1 MLETVWSYLLP
12 HTQSLLYAA
21 AFFVLLEH
29 LIPASRTQKKWRSD
43 SALDLTYSYLLPVL
57 LTPARMGMMVLLA
70 GALLGALPS
79 PGPNPDGPTL
89 QQSLKEAPDHGQGS
103 FAPDGSFT
111 YTPDPGFYG
120 VDDFVIQKTDGRN
133 SVFQTYLVRVSPGSK
148 QTLPTEPAKPQ
159 IQYVEVDKEVS
170 GEVTEGVSGGFF
182 KARKF
187 INQQNIWV
195 QLFLAILLVDFVGYW
210 RHRWMHTRYLWP
222 FHAIHHS
229 PRQLDWLSNERFH
242 PVNTHISNLLSLIAM
257 LAFFE
262 DPFVYALAMPLRHYY
277 GMLLHANV
285 KLSFGPLSPVFASPL
300 FHHWHHS
307 DSEIANKNYATF
319 FSGFDFLFG
328 TYYLPKDKTEPKSL
342 GLPQGDILRPNLWT
356 QFIYPFIELAN
367 MFRPRRQPN
376 QSSLSP

>member
-1 MLETVWSYLLP
+1 MLENVWSYLLP

-21 AFFVLLEH
+21 AFLVLLEY

-70 GALLGALPS
+70 GALLGVLPS

-89 QQSLKEAPDHGQGS
+89 QQSLKKAPDHGQGS

-170 GEVTEGVSGGFF
+170 GEVTEGVSGWFF

-222 FHAIHHS
+222 FHSIHHS
-229 PRQLDWLSNERFH
+229 PKQLDWLSNERFH
-242 PVNTHISNLLSLIAM
+242 PVNTHISNLLSLLAM
-257 LAFFE
+257 VAFFE
-262 DPFVYALAMPLRHYY
+262 DPFVFALSMPLRHYY
-277 GMLLHANV
+277 GMFLHANV
-285 KLSFGPLSPVFASPL
+285 KLSFGPLNTVFASPL

-307 DSEIANKNYATF
+307 DSEIFNKNYATF
-319 FSGFDFLFG
+319 FSGFDWLFG
-328 TYYLPKDKTEPKSL
+328 TYYMPKDKSEPASL

-356 QFIYPFIELAN
+356 QFIYPFIELT
-367 MFRPRRQPN
+367 RLPR
-376 QSSLSP
+376 STSAGDLSKL